1 MREDFADT
9 LRAAQAGEQQAIACL
24 WRELQP
30 RLLRYL
36 NARERQAADDV
47 ASEAWLRAARD
58 LGKFQGNE
66 IQFRAWMF
74 TLARHALI
82 DWRRR
87 AHSRPQIST
96 DLDGVAELAVDDDTA
111 LDALDALDTERVLR
125 LLGRLPDDQ
134 ADVILLRVVA
144 GLDTERVAAIVG
156 KRPATVRVIQHRGLR
171 RLALLLGA
179 HVRSEQGV
187 TR

>member
-9 LRAAQAGEQQAIACL
+9 LAAAQAGEQRAIACL

-36 NARERQAADDV
+36 NARERQAAEDV

-58 LGKFQGNE
+58 LGKFEGNE

-87 AHSRPQIST
+87 ARSRPQICM
-96 DLDGVAELAVDDDTA
+96 DLEGIAERSVDDDPAT
-111 LDALDALDTERVLR
+111 DAIDAIDTERVLQ

-156 KRPATVRVIQHRGLR
+156 KRPATVRVVQHRGLR
-171 RLALLLGA
+171 RLAVLLGSD
-179 HVRSEQGV
+179 VRTEQGV
-187 TR
+187 TP

>member
-1 MREDFADT
+1 VLEEFADT
-9 LRAAQAGEQQAIACL
+9 LQAAQAGDEQAIACL

-36 NARERQAADDV
+36 SAREWHAAEDV
-47 ASEAWLRAARD
+47 ASETWLRAARD
-58 LGKFQGNE
+58 LGQFRGNE

-87 AHSRPQIST
+87 IYRRPQIAA
-96 DLDGVAELAVDDDTA
+96 DLEEIAERPADDDPA
-111 LDALDALDTERVLR
+111 ADAIEALDTKSVLR

-144 GLDTERVAAIVG
+144 GLDTERVGAIVG

-171 RLALLLGA
+171 RLAELLGSDA
-179 HVRSEQGV
+179 RSGQRV

>member
-1 MREDFADT
+1 VLEGFAET
-9 LRAAQAGEQQAIACL
+9 LRAAQAGDERAIACL

-36 NARERQAADDV
+36 SARERRAAEDV
-47 ASEAWLRAARD
+47 ASETWLRAARD
-58 LGKFQGNE
+58 IRHFQGNE

-74 TLARHALI
+74 TLARHTLI

-87 AHSRPQIST
+87 AHRRPQIGA
-96 DLDGVAELAVDDDTA
+96 DLHEIAEQSSDDDPA
-111 LDALDALDTERVLR
+111 ADAIDALDTERVLG
-125 LLGRLPDDQ
+125 LINQLPEAQ

-144 GLDTERVAAIVG
+144 GLDTDRVAAIVS

-171 RLALLLGA
+171 RLAELMGA
-179 HVRSEQGV
+179 DARSEQGV
-187 TR
+187 TP